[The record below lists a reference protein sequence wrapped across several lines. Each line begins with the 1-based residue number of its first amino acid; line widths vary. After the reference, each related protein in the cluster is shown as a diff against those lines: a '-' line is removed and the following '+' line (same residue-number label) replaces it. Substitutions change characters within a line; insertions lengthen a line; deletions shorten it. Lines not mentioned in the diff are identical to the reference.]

1 MDANP
6 NRALPPGP
14 QYDYIVVGSGAGGG
28 PVACNLAKARHSVLL
43 LEAGDDS
50 EGLTYQVPVFHGQAT
65 EDPTLRWDYF
75 VQHYEDPQR
84 QRADSKYAEARG
96 GVLYPRAGTLGG
108 CTAHNAMITLYPHN
122 SDWDTLAEITGDSSW
137 RAAPMRRYF
146 ERLERCE
153 YLLAPGEYP
162 ANFWRRLAL
171 RVLRGFGMASRAN
184 PTRHGFSGWLWTNMA
199 DPLLVLGDDEL
210 EGIVLAAA
218 KAAGFAT
225 IFGPQGLLRKARLLV
240 QALWKRQS
248 VLDRTRELVDPND
261 WRNVLRSQE
270 GLALIPIATRLGQR
284 NGTREYIR
292 EVAAAGYPL
301 TVALRALAARVL
313 LDDSQTAIGV
323 EYLEGQSLY
332 RADPR
337 AQAAG
342 QPAPGTPRVAYAR
355 REVILAGGAFNTPQ
369 LLMLSG
375 IGPPDELRR
384 HGIPV
389 RVALPGVGRNL
400 QDRYEVGVI
409 SELKH
414 DFAALRDATFD
425 PVAGD
430 PLLTQWKEKKTG
442 LYTSNGA
449 ICGIALRSKPERPQ
463 PDLFVFGLP
472 GYFKGYFPGY
482 SRYFLHEG
490 DPTTPAAA
498 HGEAL
503 LALNKSRFTWAILKA
518 HTNNTAGFV
527 RLRSADPRD
536 TPEINFKYFDE
547 GNDATGDDLESVV
560 EGVKFVRRMSK
571 SIALFTKS
579 ELLPGKDLDQD
590 DELRTFIKDE
600 AWGHHACGTCKIGP
614 EGDPMAVLDS
624 RFRVRGTH
632 RLRVVDASVFPRIP
646 GFFIVTPIYMIAEKA
661 SDVILDDARTSV
673 ADHAIVTSGAAGTDA
688 GQRAAGGST

>member
-1 MDANP
+1 MDASS
-6 NRALPPGP
+6 NRTPAPGP
-14 QYDYIVVGSGAGGG
+14 EYDYIVVGSGAGGG
-28 PVACNLAKARHSVLL
+28 PVACNLARAHHSVLL

-50 EGLTYQVPVFHGQAT
+50 EGLTYQVPVLHGQAT

-75 VQHYEDPQR
+75 VQHYEDPAR
-84 QRADSKYAEARG
+84 QRADSKFSTARG

-122 SDWDTLAEITGDSSW
+122 ADWDALAEVTGDSTF
-137 RAAPMRRYF
+137 RAAHMRRYF

-153 YLLAPGEYP
+153 YLLRPGEYP
-162 ANFWRRLAL
+162 AGFWRRLAL
-171 RVLRGFGMASRAN
+171 LALRGFGMASRAN
-184 PTRHGFSGWLWTNMA
+184 PGRHGFDGWLSTSMA
-199 DPLLVLGDDEL
+199 DPRLVLGDDEL
-210 EGIVLAAA
+210 EAIVLAAA
-218 KAAGFAT
+218 KAAGLT
-225 IFGPQGLLRKARLLV
+225 NLFGPQGLLQKLRLLV

-248 VLDRTRELVDPND
+248 VLDRAKELADPND
-261 WRNVLRSQE
+261 WRNVRRDQQ

-284 NGTREYIR
+284 NGTREHIR
-292 EVAAAGYPL
+292 ATVADGFPL
-301 TVALRALAARVL
+301 TVALRALASRVL
-313 LDDSQTAIGV
+313 LDDTQTAVGV

-337 AQAAG
+337 AQPAA
-342 QPAPGTPRVAYAR
+342 APGTPRVAYAR

-389 RVALPGVGRNL
+389 RVARPGVGRNL

-409 SELKH
+409 SELAH
-414 DFAALRDATFD
+414 DFAALADATFD

-430 PLLTQWKEKKTG
+430 RLLDQWKATRTG
-442 LYTSNGA
+442 LYASNGA

-463 PDLFVFGLP
+463 PDLFIFGLP

-482 SRYFLHEG
+482 SKYFLHEG

-498 HGEAL
+498 RGEAL
-503 LALNKSRFTWAILKA
+503 QALNKSRFTWAILKA

-560 EGVKFVRRMSK
+560 EGVKLVRRLSK
-571 SIALFTKS
+571 SVALFTKS
-579 ELLPGKDLDQD
+579 ELVPGKDLDQD
-590 DELRTFIKDE
+590 DELRGFIKNE

-673 ADHAIVTSGAAGTDA
+673 ASRPVAPAGEDAAGHRPA
-688 GQRAAGGST
+688 VGGST